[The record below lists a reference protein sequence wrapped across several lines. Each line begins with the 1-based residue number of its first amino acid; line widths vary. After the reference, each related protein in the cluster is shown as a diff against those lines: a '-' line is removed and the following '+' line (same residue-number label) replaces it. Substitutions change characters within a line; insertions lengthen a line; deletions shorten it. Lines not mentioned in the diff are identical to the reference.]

1 MMLKLRIFL
10 EMRVFLVEGVY
21 VFDFNIDLY
30 RGEIVG
36 FDIDE
41 GEIICE

>member
-1 MMLKLRIFL
+1 
-10 EMRVFLVEGVY
+10 MRDFLVEGVY
-21 VFDFNIDLY
+21 VFDVNIDFY
-30 RGEIVG
+30 KGGFVG